1 MVSDISYRRCVWSL
15 MPDTPDTRRYI
26 YLSYQVAMK
35 KKPANHVK
43 DLAEG
48 ESGSQLSKEG
58 DDLLTAINM

>member
-1 MVSDISYRRCVWSL
+1 MLSDISYRRCVWCL
-15 MPDTPDTRRYI
+15 PDTRRYI